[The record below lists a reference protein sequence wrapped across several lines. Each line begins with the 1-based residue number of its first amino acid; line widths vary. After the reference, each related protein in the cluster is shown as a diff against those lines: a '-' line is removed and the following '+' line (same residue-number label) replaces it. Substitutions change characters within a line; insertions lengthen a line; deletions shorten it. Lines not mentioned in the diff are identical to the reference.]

1 MGLMPEMSAGQAA
14 VVSILLWWATNIF
27 TVIANKW
34 IFQILQFAYPLT
46 LTGVRASPRTHART
60 WSCTRRGTHGDG
72 GASLRRCTCW
82 CAASEPGSLCV
93 YEAGTLQ

>member
-1 MGLMPEMSAGQAA
+1 MPEMSAGQAA

-46 LTGVRASPRTHART
+46 LTGVRTSPRTHAP
-60 WSCTRRGTHGDG
+60 GHAHGEELTVTVVLPCA
-72 GASLRRCTCW
+72 GAH
-82 CAASEPGSLCV
+82 
-93 YEAGTLQ
+93 AGV

>member
-46 LTGVRASPRTHART
+46 LTGVRTSPACTHLVM
-60 WSCTRRGTHGDG
+60 HGEELTVTVVLPCA
-72 GASLRRCTCW
+72 GAH
-82 CAASEPGSLCV
+82 
-93 YEAGTLQ
+93 AGV

>member
-1 MGLMPEMSAGQAA
+1 MSAGQAA

-46 LTGVRASPRTHART
+46 LTGVRTSPH
-60 WSCTRRGTHGDG
+60 TRMHLVMHTERN
-72 GASLRRCTCW
+72 SR
-82 CAASEPGSLCV
+82 
-93 YEAGTLQ
+93 